1 MAERPLRILQVTPE
15 LSPYAKAGGLGD
27 VTAALA
33 KYLSR
38 SGHEVRVLCPKY
50 GFMDAASL
58 GFTPQPG
65 PFTVYLGYGHREY
78 ARLWQGA
85 YPDSSAQVI
94 LVEYNSHFGH
104 DRLYAHEGY
113 GPYAFFCRA
122 AIDYCHATGWY
133 PDVIHCHDWTTGLI
147 PAFLNT
153 SERGGPLRGTAT
165 VFTIHNLQHQGWFGQ
180 EVLGYA
186 GLPRALFDE
195 GDYREGDCV
204 NFMKGALLHATK
216 LTTVSGH
223 YAEEIKTPEYG
234 CGLEGVLKLRSADLV
249 GILNGIDTE
258 EWNPRTD
265 PHIAA
270 NYSVEDMAGKKVCK
284 EALQRRLGLDVEPG
298 VPLFGV
304 VSRLYDQKGLDL
316 LAHIVTELMQNMNLQ
331 IALLGSGDQE
341 LENRFRW
348 LSSQYPGRMSVTIGY
363 DNALSHQIEAGA
375 DIFLMPSRFEP
386 CGLNQMYSMAYG
398 TLPVVRETGGLV
410 DSVEQFD
417 EKQGTGTGFRFK
429 DATVRA
435 LYDVIGWANA
445 TYWDMPQAFANL
457 QRNAM
462 SRDMTWDSS
471 VHRYEEVFRWASHI
485 RRHGFGLPSL

>member
-50 GFMDAASL
+50 GFLDAPAL
-58 GFTPQPG
+58 GFAPQPG
-65 PFTVYLGYGHREY
+65 PFTVHFGYGHREY
-78 ARLWQGA
+78 ARLWKGE
-85 YPDSSAQVI
+85 YPDSSAEVI
-94 LVEYNSHFGH
+94 LIEHNIHFGH

-113 GPYAFFCRA
+113 GPHVFLCRA

-133 PDVIHCHDWTTGLI
+133 PDVIHCHDWTTGLV
-147 PAFLNT
+147 PAYLNT
-153 SERGGPLRGTAT
+153 TERSGPLRGTAT
-165 VFTIHNLQHQGWFGQ
+165 VFTIHNLQHQGWFGT
-180 EVLGYA
+180 EALGYA
-186 GLPRALFDE
+186 GLPKELFHD
-195 GDYREGDCV
+195 GDYRQNGCV
-204 NFMKGALLHATK
+204 NFMKGALLHSTK
-216 LTTVSGH
+216 LTTVSAN
-223 YAEEIKTPEYG
+223 YAEEIKTAEYG
-234 CGLEGVLKLRSADLV
+234 CGLESVLNMRSADLI

-258 EWNPRTD
+258 EWNPQSD

-270 NYSVEDMAGKKVCK
+270 NYSVEDMAGKAVCK
-284 EALQRRLGLDVEPG
+284 EALQRRLGLDIEPR

-304 VSRLYDQKGLDL
+304 VSRLYEQKGLDL
-316 LAHIVTELMQNMNLQ
+316 LAQITTELMQNMNLQ
-331 IALLGSGDQE
+331 IAVLGSGDKAMQE
-341 LENRFRW
+341 RFQW
-348 LSSQYPGRMSVTIGY
+348 LASQYPGRMSVTLGY
-363 DNALSHQIEAGA
+363 DNALAHQIEAGC
-375 DIFLMPSRFEP
+375 DCFLMPSRFEP

-417 EKQGTGTGFRFK
+417 EKNDTGTGFRFK
-429 DATVRA
+429 DATARA
-435 LYDVIGWANA
+435 LYDAIGWANA
-445 TYWDMPQAFANL
+445 TYWDKPQAFAAL

-471 VHRYEEVFRWASHI
+471 VQRYEEVFHWALQI
-485 RRHGFGLPSL
+485 RRHGFGLPSR